1 MPFFKK
7 KQLTKNPDT
16 KKIKKSEKH
25 IKKKTR
31 IGFKLGK
38 QEKNIPE
45 KKVKIKTINKQKDD
59 DLTEILETT
68 KEDIETKGSKEET
81 LPSKKKKTPI
91 RKDIKGK
98 PVFLEDTGEKL
109 GTVFDVIY
117 DKDNNITGVKVK
129 DISSDTVLSFQI
141 DQFDYTKDGLIFIP
155 GWYTNALKIIEKLE
169 FKDRISPELT
179 ALLSDDAVS
188 NEELYDIFVK
198 YDSDMVQY
206 IDDAKSL
213 REMLDRRLKILEKQR
228 LSLKQNLMD
237 LTEKRLIKDIDRRQF
252 SEEVM
257 EHRRKVN
264 ILDININKCKELLKR
279 LDNTSFGVL
288 GKKSFLFKDNNITRI
303 DGNIDKNL
311 LENIFERKTTDTL
324 KNMYNIKKE
333 DMEDYKEK
341 YFTLKE
347 QFERL
352 EEDYQEL
359 KAAVDK
365 LVTKT

>member
-1 MPFFKK
+1 MPLFKK
-7 KQLTKNPDT
+7 KQLTKKQDT
-16 KKIKKSEKH
+16 KKETKSSNKSKKQ
-25 IKKKTR
+25 IKKKKR
-31 IGFKLGK
+31 IGFRIKK
-38 QEKNIPE
+38 QETNVTKKIEGE
-45 KKVKIKTINKQKDD
+45 KTTDKKQKNDE
-59 DLTEILETT
+59 LTDILENTVET
-68 KEDIETKGSKEET
+68 VETKDIKEE
-81 LPSKKKKTPI
+81 PIFSKKKKIPI
-91 RKDIKGK
+91 KKDIKGK

-109 GTVFDVIY
+109 GTVFDLIY

-129 DISSDTVLSFQI
+129 DISSDTILSFQI

-155 GWYTNALKIIEKLE
+155 SWYTNALRTIEKLE

-213 REMLDRRLKILEKQR
+213 REMLERRLKILEKQR

-237 LTEKRLIKDIDRRQF
+237 LTEKRLIKDIDRREF

-257 EHRRKVN
+257 NYRRKVN
-264 ILDININKCKELLKR
+264 ILDININKCKELLRR

-288 GKKSFLFKDNNITRI
+288 GKKSFLYEDDTTK
-303 DGNIDKNL
+303 IDKNL
-311 LENIFERKTTDTL
+311 YEKILERDITDNL
-324 KNMYNIKKE
+324 KETYNIKKE
-333 DMEDYKEK
+333 NIEDYKEK

-359 KAAVDK
+359 KAAVDR
-365 LVTKT
+365 LITKT